1 MTSPPKPSPR
11 EGCLDSRV
19 NVNDNNKTDNMMNN
33 KVLILLAK
41 AVGTV
46 VLFFIGHLILQYLD
60 KGIVDFTD
68 SLRFA
73 LIFGLGVFVG
83 REIVDYFRRKKNT
96 N

>member
-68 SLRFA
+68 SLRIA
-73 LIFGLGVFVG
+73 IIFGVGVFGG
-83 REIVDYFRRKKNT
+83 RVIVACFRRKYST

>member
-1 MTSPPKPSPR
+1 MM
-11 EGCLDSRV
+11 
-19 NVNDNNKTDNMMNN
+19 DNKI
-33 KVLILLAK
+33 LIFFAK
-41 AVGTV
+41 AVGTL

-68 SLRFA
+68 SLRIA

-83 REIVDYFRRKKNT
+83 REIVDYFRTKKNT

>member
-41 AVGTV
+41 AVCIV
-46 VLFFIGHLILQYLD
+46 FLFFIGHLILQYLD

-68 SLRFA
+68 SLRIA

-83 REIVDYFRRKKNT
+83 REIIDYFRRKENT